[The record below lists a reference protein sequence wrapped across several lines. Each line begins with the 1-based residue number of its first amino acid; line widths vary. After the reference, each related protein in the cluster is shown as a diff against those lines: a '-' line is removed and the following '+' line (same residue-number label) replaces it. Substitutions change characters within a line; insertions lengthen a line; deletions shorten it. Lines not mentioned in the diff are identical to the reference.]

1 MAREREEVKPEHV
14 LALLALFGFGLLLA
28 EREVKREEERV
39 VEVRAPEVE
48 IQPVPEQP
56 PVEVVVPQPVP
67 EQPPVALPTELPN
80 WAVIDMRFTSDAQYP
95 RTVRVHKLDATRP
108 LYVDAYFATVRDK
121 CINVNGYSLCGS
133 GTLSNG
139 TVVAEYKRMVI
150 PSSSVIT
157 VRLEHELT
165 DLERIDVQLYIPVT
179 EIPLIDCK
187 DYDCRIARE
196 IDIL

>member
-1 MAREREEVKPEHV
+1 
-14 LALLALFGFGLLLA
+14 
-28 EREVKREEERV
+28 
-39 VEVRAPEVE
+39 
-48 IQPVPEQP
+48 
-56 PVEVVVPQPVP
+56 
-67 EQPPVALPTELPN
+67 
-80 WAVIDMRFTSDAQYP
+80 
-95 RTVRVHKLDATRP
+95 
-108 LYVDAYFATVRDK
+108 
-121 CINVNGYSLCGS
+121 
-133 GTLSNG
+133 
-139 TVVAEYKRMVI
+139 MVI